1 MTLRG
6 SRPWTGSCLLLALL
20 FAACS
25 SSNEG
30 SGGGGSGGGSSG
42 GGSSGKTGG
51 AGGGGAAGSQVVG
64 TSGGTVTQNGV
75 TLTVPADAVPANVA
89 ITVAPT
95 TAPAGYA
102 LASEA
107 FQFGPSG
114 TTFAQPVTVTIP
126 LTSATAGAHLFWSN
140 ASGGFDDLG
149 GTINGMVLTGSVSH
163 FSVGFC
169 AQPSA
174 DGGAASGGAGG
185 GSGSAGAGGA
195 AGNGNA
201 GSGGRVGTNGVAGT
215 KGTAGTNGVAG
226 TNGTAGTDGVAGTN
240 GTAGTNGVAGTNG
253 TAGING
259 GAGSGGH
266 AGSGSAG
273 TTGGSAGTTGG
284 SAGTTGQHD
293 AGSGDAAAS
302 LCAATPLNL
311 PGVRVSEVDAGAPPD
326 VSTYTGGAITSG
338 KYYLTA
344 DTHYGAGTYSG
355 PIQAQYTIDATAK
368 TIQIG
373 ERTSGGGTYY
383 IGIIYTNPSANLL
396 AGTVVCNTSPTNM
409 TTLDLYYTFSGSTL
423 TLFQAGSSDVST
435 IGGP

>member
-1 MTLRG
+1 MTLRR
-6 SRPWTGSCLLLALL
+6 SRPWTASCLLLALL

-25 SSNEG
+25 ASNEG
-30 SGGGGSGGGSSG
+30 SGAGGSGGS
-42 GGSSGKTGG
+42 G
-51 AGGGGAAGSQVVG
+51 AGGGNGNTGGNGGAAGGQVVG
-64 TSGGTVTQNGV
+64 TSGGTVTQDGV
-75 TLTVPADAVPANVA
+75 ALTIPANALPANVT

-114 TTFAQPVTVTIP
+114 TTFAQPVTVKLP
-126 LTSATAGAHLFWSN
+126 LTSATTGAHLFWSN

-169 AQPSA
+169 ARPST

-185 GSGSAGAGGA
+185 TSGSAGAGGA
-195 AGNGNA
+195 AGNGSA
-201 GSGGRVGTNGVAGT
+201 GSGGR
-215 KGTAGTNGVAG
+215 AG
-226 TNGTAGTDGVAGTN
+226 TNGTAGASGAAGLDGGAGT
-240 GTAGTNGVAGTNG
+240 
-253 TAGING
+253 G
-259 GAGSGGH
+259 GPAGSGG
-266 AGSGSAG
+266 AG
-273 TTGGSAGTTGG
+273 TTGGGAGTTGG
-284 SAGTTGQHD
+284 GAGTTGGGAGTAGQHD
-293 AGSGDAAAS
+293 AGSGDAATS

-311 PGVRVSEVDAGAPPD
+311 PGVRVSEVDASVPPD

-338 KYYLTA
+338 KYDLTA
-344 DTHYGAGTYSG
+344 DTHYGAGTYTG

-383 IGIIYTNPSANLL
+383 IGITYTNPSANLL

>member
-1 MTLRG
+1 MTLRRF
-6 SRPWTGSCLLLALL
+6 RPWTGWCLLLATL

-30 SGGGGSGGGSSG
+30 SGGGGSGGSG
-42 GGSSGKTGG
+42 GKTGG

-75 TLTVPADAVPANVA
+75 SLTIPANAVPANVA

-114 TTFAQPVTVTIP
+114 TTFAQPVTVKLP

-169 AQPSA
+169 ARPST
-174 DGGAASGGAGG
+174 DGGAGSGGAGG
-185 GSGSAGAGGA
+185 TSGSAGAGGA
-195 AGNGNA
+195 AGNGSA
-201 GSGGRVGTNGVAGT
+201 GAGGRAGT
-215 KGTAGTNGVAG
+215 SGAAGTS
-226 TNGTAGTDGVAGTN
+226 
-240 GTAGTNGVAGTNG
+240 G

-259 GAGSGGH
+259 GAGTGGH

-284 SAGTTGQHD
+284 SAGTTGGIAGPTGGNAGTTGGGAGTTGQHD
-293 AGSGDAAAS
+293 AGSDGAATS
-302 LCAATPLNL
+302 LCATTPLNL
-311 PGVRVSEVDAGAPPD
+311 PGVKVSEVDAGVPPD

-344 DTHYGAGTYSG
+344 DTHYGAGAYTG
-355 PIQAQYTIDATAK
+355 PIQAQYTIDATAQ

-383 IGIIYTNPSANLL
+383 IGITYTNASANLL

-409 TTLDLYYTFSGSTL
+409 MTLDLYYTFSGSTL

>member
-1 MTLRG
+1 MTLRR
-6 SRPWTGSCLLLALL
+6 SRPWTGWCLLLATL

-30 SGGGGSGGGSSG
+30 SGGGGSGGSG
-42 GGSSGKTGG
+42 GSGGKTGG
-51 AGGGGAAGSQVVG
+51 AAGGGGVAGSQVVG

-75 TLTVPADAVPANVA
+75 TLTIPANAVPANVA

-114 TTFAQPVTVTIP
+114 TTFAQPVTVKLP
-126 LTSATAGAHLFWSN
+126 LTSATTGAHLFWSN

-169 AQPSA
+169 ARPSTDGGAA
-174 DGGAASGGAGG
+174 DGGAGGT
-185 GSGSAGAGGA
+185 SGSAGAGGA
-195 AGNGNA
+195 AGDGSA
-201 GSGGRVGTNGVAGT
+201 GAGGRAGTNGAAGT
-215 KGTAGTNGVAG
+215 GGTAGTSGA
-226 TNGTAGTDGVAGTN
+226 
-240 GTAGTNGVAGTNG
+240 
-253 TAGING
+253 AGING
-259 GAGSGGH
+259 GAGTGGH
-266 AGSGSAG
+266 AGSGGAGTTGGSAG
-273 TTGGSAGTTGG
+273 TTGGGAGTTGGGAGTTGGGAGTTGGGAGTTGG

-302 LCAATPLNL
+302 LCATTPLNL
-311 PGVRVSEVDAGAPPD
+311 PGVKVSEVDAGTPPD

-344 DTHYGAGTYSG
+344 DTHYGAGTYTG
-355 PIQAQYTIDATAK
+355 PIQAQYTIDATAQ

-373 ERTSGGGTYY
+373 ERTGGGTYY
-383 IGIIYTNPSANLL
+383 IGITYTNPSANLL